1 MIISQICPRARS
13 AQAVVVS
20 PSCQRLTQEFRI
32 LKANGMTEVAPVLD
46 ATFDTTTPWDVLE
59 ERWSLLK

>member
-13 AQAVVVS
+13 AQAVVDS
-20 PSCQRLTQEFRI
+20 PSCLCLTQEFRI
-32 LKANGMTEVAPVLD
+32 LNANGMTEVAPVLD

-59 ERWSLLK
+59 ERWSLLE

>member
-1 MIISQICPRARS
+1 MITSQICLRARS
-13 AQAVVVS
+13 AHASVGP
-20 PSCQRLTQEFRI
+20 PSCQCLTQEFRI
-32 LKANGMTEVAPVLD
+32 LNANGMTEVAPVLD